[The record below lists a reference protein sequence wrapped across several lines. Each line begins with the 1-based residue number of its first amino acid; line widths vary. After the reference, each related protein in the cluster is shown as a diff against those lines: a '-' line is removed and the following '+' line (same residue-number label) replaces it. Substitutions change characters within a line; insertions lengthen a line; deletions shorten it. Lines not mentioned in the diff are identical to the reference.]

1 MNAPTTSAAVNLGTI
16 AREGEAPAEPT
27 ANGSAGAS
35 PSPPALREKS
45 WSLLD
50 AILRNLPSTDG
61 QAQAGHRLDSFL
73 AEPSAARALSCWFDL
88 AVPGRV
94 ALTSQQ
100 LAQLLSRDIAQL
112 DALLSRQV
120 NAILH
125 HAKFQRLEASWRGL
139 HYLVEQAGA
148 TSAANIQIRL
158 LNVSWNELARDL
170 DNAVEFDQSQLF
182 RKVYGEEF
190 DTAGGLP
197 FGVLLG
203 DYEIHNQPSA
213 DHPVDDMATLA
224 KIAQVAAA
232 SFAPFIA
239 AAHPT
244 LLGLDSFTELERLP
258 DLERMFNQLGFL
270 KWKALRDSPDAR
282 FVALALPHVLL
293 RLPYQDDG
301 TRIDGFGFHE
311 EVEAADRSQYLW
323 GNAAYA
329 FGAVLVRAFADHGW
343 LANIRGVQRDPLQ
356 GVRGGGLV
364 AGLPVQS
371 FRTDRTG
378 IAVKSSTDAVIID
391 YQEKDLGELGFLPLC
406 HCQDTEVAAFY
417 SSMSIQKPRRY
428 STAEAT
434 ASARLSATLQCLLCA
449 SRFGHYL
456 KVIGRDQIGSSTEAG
471 ELESH
476 LRTWLL
482 QYTTATPPDDAPAS
496 STKAQYPL
504 REASVSI
511 REIRHKPGTYECV
524 INLRPHF
531 QLDQVVAA
539 VELRTELAATSI

>member
-1 MNAPTTSAAVNLGTI
+1 MNPQTSREAASSETRAPPSREHLLSAL
-16 AREGEAPAEPT
+16 PAQRQRP
-27 ANGSAGAS
+27 G
-35 PSPPALREKS
+35 
-45 WSLLD
+45 SLLEAVLLWHGRQTAPQHD
-50 AILRNLPSTDG
+50 SAKG
-61 QAQAGHRLDSFL
+61 QPGHPLDDFL
-73 AEPSAARALSCWFDL
+73 AESSTPRALACWFDL
-88 AVPGRV
+88 AAPGQGS
-94 ALTSQQ
+94 LTKQH

-125 HAKFQRLEASWRGL
+125 HARFQQLEASWRGL
-139 HYLVEQAGA
+139 YYLVEQAGA
-148 TSAANIQIRL
+148 TSASNIQIRL

-170 DNAVEFDQSQLF
+170 ENALEFDQSQLF

-203 DYEIHNQPSA
+203 DYEVHHQPSA
-213 DHPVDDMATLA
+213 DHPVDDIATVA

-232 SFAPFIA
+232 AFAPFIA
-239 AAHPT
+239 GAHPS
-244 LLGLDSFTELERLP
+244 LLGLDSFAELERLP
-258 DLERMFNQLGFL
+258 DLERNFGQLGYL
-270 KWKALRDSPDAR
+270 KWNALRDSPDAR
-282 FVALALPHVLL
+282 FVGLTLPHVLL
-293 RLPYQDDG
+293 RVPYQDDG
-301 TRIDGFGFHE
+301 TRIDGFNFHE
-311 EVEAADRSQYLW
+311 GVEEPDRSQYLW
-323 GNAAYA
+323 GNAVYA

-343 LANIRGVQRDPLQ
+343 LANIRGVQRDPAR

-364 AGLPVQS
+364 SGLPVQS

-378 IAVKSSTDAVIID
+378 VAVKSSTDAVIID
-391 YQEKDLGELGFLPLC
+391 SQEKDLGELGFLPLC
-406 HCQDTEVAAFY
+406 HCPDTEVAAVF

-428 STAEAT
+428 NTAAAT

-449 SRFGHYL
+449 SRFAHYL
-456 KVIGRDQIGSSTEAG
+456 KVIGRDKIGSSTEAG

-482 QYTTATPPDDAPAS
+482 QYTTATPPDDDPAS
-496 STKAQYPL
+496 STKARHPL

-511 REIRHKPGTYECV
+511 SEHRHKPGTYECV
-524 INLRPHF
+524 IHLRPHF

-539 VELRTELAATSI
+539 VELRTELAATAI